1 MRAGNQILAALSPRE
16 FAQIEQSL
24 SLIPLRVRD
33 VLEETHGSPDHV
45 YFPLSGIISVV
56 AGPASSAVEVGI
68 IGRDGMTGSW
78 AVLGEDVAACTS
90 FVQVDGEALR
100 LDRPVLMR
108 LLEDLPT
115 FRGECLKSVGR
126 LLTQTSETAWSN
138 ARSSVTQRLARWLML
153 CSERID
159 GDAIPM
165 THAFLSV
172 MLGVRRPGVTLA
184 IQTLEGMGMI
194 KNSRGRILLRNR
206 KLLDEYAA
214 KALLVDGG
222 SVIEPRP

>member
-1 MRAGNQILAALSPRE
+1 
-16 FAQIEQSL
+16 
-24 SLIPLRVRD
+24 
-33 VLEETHGSPDHV
+33 
-45 YFPLSGIISVV
+45 
-56 AGPASSAVEVGI
+56 
-68 IGRDGMTGSW
+68 
-78 AVLGEDVAACTS
+78 
-90 FVQVDGEALR
+90 
-100 LDRPVLMR
+100 
-108 LLEDLPT
+108 
-115 FRGECLKSVGR
+115 
-126 LLTQTSETAWSN
+126 
-138 ARSSVTQRLARWLML
+138 VTQRLARWLML

-206 KLLDEYAA
+206 KLLDEFAA

-222 SVIEPRP
+222 SVIEPRL